1 MKAPGLFIKYSIA
14 FLAVL
19 VLVPHITNATTKD
32 KFLTYSE
39 KTDFV
44 KTPKFDQTRDF
55 FHLLEQHSPM
65 VHNSSFGTSPM
76 GYEPSWV
83 SSTTSSAKGHTRTT
97 NSTLRR
103 EL

>member
-44 KTPKFDQTRDF
+44 KTPKKVTP
-55 FHLLEQHSPM
+55 EQRTPPCVES
-65 VHNSSFGTSPM
+65 
-76 GYEPSWV
+76 YE
-83 SSTTSSAKGHTRTT
+83 TIKLTQYKF
-97 NSTLRR
+97 
-103 EL
+103 